1 MGRDIVRETEVKKQ
15 MQTGKGKQTEGKRQ
29 RSETEDRRK
38 KGR

>member
-1 MGRDIVRETEVKKQ
+1 

-38 KGR
+38 RGRERGKEAK